1 MSQLAFAHVGL
12 TCNDPI
18 AVEAFYTKHFGF
30 KRVRVVHLGDQ
41 QIVYV
46 RSGDLSLE
54 IFKAAADRPVP
65 QADKDGPAYAGW
77 RHIAFQV
84 DDLDAKLANMGG
96 DAKVTLGPLDFNEF
110 IPGWKTA
117 WVADPEGN
125 IIEISQGYVDQD
137 PPPES
142 LKTV

>member
-12 TCNDPI
+12 TCNDPTE
-18 AVEAFYTKHFGF
+18 VETFYTKHFGF
-30 KRVRVVHLGDQ
+30 RRERVVPLGDN
-41 QIVYV
+41 QIVFV
-46 RSGDLSLE
+46 RSGSLVLE
-54 IFKAAADRPVP
+54 IFKATAERPVP

-84 DDLDAKLANMGG
+84 DDLGAKLAAMGD
-96 DAKVTLGPLDFNEF
+96 DARVTLGPLDFNDF

-125 IIEISQGYVDQD
+125 IIEITQGYVGQD
-137 PPPES
+137 PPPER
-142 LKTV
+142 LAIM